1 MKIKASNLNLSV
13 SQAFEL
19 TLQDDGG
26 AAVAIKVEFWQ
37 GETKVKELFYT
48 NTQTPKPKSVQ
59 LAPGAYDLFVTIA
72 ASKTKKTLGPTY
84 DSSVTLTDQ
93 GIATMICT
101 AKGSVPEGK
110 PLDADAELFNVTVA

>member
-1 MKIKASNLNLSV
+1 MKIRAPNLNLSV
-13 SQAFEL
+13 SQKFEL

-37 GETKVKELFYT
+37 GETLIKGLFYT
-48 NTQTPKPKSVQ
+48 NTQRPKPKCVQ
-59 LAPGAYDLFVTIA
+59 LAPGAYDMFVTIA
-72 ASKTKKTLGPTY
+72 ASKTKKMLGVTY

-93 GIATMICT
+93 GSETVICT
-101 AKGSVPEGK
+101 AKGSVPDGK